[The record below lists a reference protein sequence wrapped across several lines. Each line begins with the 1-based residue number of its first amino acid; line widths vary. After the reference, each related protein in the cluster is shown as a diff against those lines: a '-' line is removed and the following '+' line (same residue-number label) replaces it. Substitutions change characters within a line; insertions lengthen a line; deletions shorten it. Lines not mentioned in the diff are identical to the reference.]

1 MSSSSSF
8 ADSDLNRLVA
18 DPIAALAAQVAG
30 LREMVVELRDRLD
43 ASGAPPSKKL
53 CAQVKKTRLPDQHQA
68 VPPPT
73 PSAKADS
80 KTKGKKARPPSRPA
94 TTIAT
99 TTLSLPLAQALT
111 TQGKSDHFQLTVVLP
126 DAVVGHVV
134 GHQGRGLKQVAD
146 ISGARVSAF
155 TLKDGPADQ
164 RHVTIRGSDTQIGD
178 ALVVV
183 GKRLVCKRVRSPKAS
198 KAKKP
203 KAPAVKV
210 EATAAPIPSYSPA
223 SAARE
228 PSPQPSPVYRAPRAP
243 TPETP
248 RPGPSRPSQPTRPS
262 PTETPMGTPMSVD
275 PQTYPGTPMEIG
287 RACSGGARHGRISP
301 SVLEQQ
307 ARDEER
313 REEYRV
319 AVGAGRGIPH
329 GFARRGRR

>member
-1 MSSSSSF
+1 MSSSPLF
-8 ADSDLNRLVA
+8 DSDPNRLVA
-18 DPIAALAAQVAG
+18 DPVAALAAQVAG
-30 LREMVVELRDRLD
+30 LREMFVELRDRLN
-43 ASGAPPSKKL
+43 ASGAPPSRKIR
-53 CAQVKKTRLPDQHQA
+53 AQVKKAQLPDQRPA
-68 VPPPT
+68 APPPT

-80 KTKGKKARPPSRPA
+80 KTKGKKARLA

-99 TTLSLPLAQALT
+99 TTLSLPLAQALS
-111 TQGKSDHFQLTVVLP
+111 TQGKSDRFQLTVVLP

-134 GHQGRGLKQVAD
+134 GRQGRGLKQVAD

-164 RHVTIRGSDTQIGD
+164 CHITIWGSDVQIGD
-178 ALVVV
+178 ALVIV
-183 GKRLVCKRVRSPKAS
+183 GKRLARKRVRSPKAS
-198 KAKKP
+198 KATKP

-210 EATAAPIPSYSPA
+210 EATAAPTLSYPPA
-223 SAARE
+223 STASE
-228 PSPQPSPVYRAPRAP
+228 PSPQPSPAYRAPRAP

-287 RACSGGARHGRISP
+287 RARSGGAPRGRISP
-301 SVLEQQ
+301 TVLEQQ
-307 ARDEER
+307 ARRDER

-319 AVGAGRGIPH
+319 AVGAGRGIPR
-329 GFARRGRR
+329 GFARRGRQ

>member
-8 ADSDLNRLVA
+8 DSDPNRLVA
-18 DPIAALAAQVAG
+18 DPVAALAAQVAG
-30 LREMVVELRDRLD
+30 LREMFVKLRDRLD

-53 CAQVKKTRLPDQHQA
+53 RAQVKKTRLPDQRLA
-68 VPPPT
+68 APPPT
-73 PSAKADS
+73 PSAKTDS
-80 KTKGKKARPPSRPA
+80 KTKGKKAHPPSRLA

-99 TTLSLPLAQALT
+99 TTLSLPLAQALS
-111 TQGKSDHFQLTVVLP
+111 TQGKSNRFQLTVVLP
-126 DAVVGHVV
+126 DAVVSHVV
-134 GHQGRGLKQVAD
+134 GRQGRGLKQVAD

-155 TLKDGPADQ
+155 TLKDGPANQ
-164 RHVTIRGSDTQIGD
+164 RHVTIRGSDIQIGD

-183 GKRLVCKRVRSPKAS
+183 GKRVHSPKAS
-198 KAKKP
+198 KATKP

-210 EATAAPIPSYSPA
+210 EATAAPIPSYPPA
-223 SAARE
+223 SVARE

-287 RACSGGARHGRISP
+287 RARSGGAPRGCISP

-313 REEYRV
+313 REEYRCQV
-319 AVGAGRGIPH
+319 INISPQG
-329 GFARRGRR
+329 

>member
-8 ADSDLNRLVA
+8 ADSDPNRLVA
-18 DPIAALAAQVAG
+18 DPVAAQVAG
-30 LREMVVELRDRLD
+30 LREMFVELRDRLD
-43 ASGAPPSKKL
+43 ASGAPSGKKL
-53 CAQVKKTRLPDQHQA
+53 RAQVKKTRLPDQRQA
-68 VPPPT
+68 APPPT

-80 KTKGKKARPPSRPA
+80 KTKGKKARPPSCPA

-99 TTLSLPLAQALT
+99 TTLSLPLAQALSM
-111 TQGKSDHFQLTVVLP
+111 QGKSDRFQLTVVLP

-134 GHQGRGLKQVAD
+134 GRQGHGLKQVAD

-155 TLKDGPADQ
+155 ILKDGPADQ
-164 RHVTIRGSDTQIGD
+164 RHVTIQGSDVQIGD

-183 GKRLVCKRVRSPKAS
+183 GKRLARKHVRSPKAS
-198 KAKKP
+198 KATKP

-210 EATAAPIPSYSPA
+210 EATATPTLSYPPA
-223 SAARE
+223 STARE
-228 PSPQPSPVYRAPRAP
+228 PSPQPSPAYRAPRAP

-248 RPGPSRPSQPTRPS
+248 CPGPSRPSQPTRPS

-287 RACSGGARHGRISP
+287 RARGGGAPHGRISP
-301 SVLEQQ
+301 SVLEEQ
-307 ARDEER
+307 ARREER
-313 REEYRV
+313 REEYRA
-319 AVGAGRGIPH
+319 AVGAGRGISR